1 MPENRYFVNVPLHKQ
16 TTLHLEDEEA
26 LHLIRVMRK
35 KVGDI
40 VELINGKHQLAH
52 ATVSSV
58 GKKEA
63 ELSITDV
70 KTHPSPHRK
79 LILAQGMT
87 KPANLDLIIEKG
99 TELGA
104 TEFWLFPGDKSE
116 KKSLS
121 SHQSER
127 LHKISIAALKQCGR
141 LDLPEIHEKTA
152 LDQWQPIPEAEIYFG
167 DISEKAHPFPKKI
180 DAGTILIIIGPEG
193 GFSKNEHTMLKQLRA
208 KGISFNSNILRAETA
223 AICAISLFAYSFL
236 NN

>member
-1 MPENRYFVNVPLHKQ
+1 MPENRYFVNAALHKQ

-26 LHLIRVMRK
+26 MHLIRVMRK
-35 KVGDI
+35 KVEDT
-40 VELINGKHQLAH
+40 VELVNGKNQLAH
-52 ATVSSV
+52 ATISSI

-70 KTHPSPHRK
+70 KTHPPPQRK

-104 TEFWLFPGDKSE
+104 TEFWLFPGDKNE

-152 LDQWQPIPEAEIYFG
+152 LDQWSPIPDAEIYFG
-167 DISEKAHPFPKKI
+167 DISEKAHPFPKTTH
-180 DAGTILIIIGPEG
+180 AQTIIIVIGPEG
-193 GFSKNEHTMLKQLRA
+193 GFSKNEKEILSKPLNA
-208 KGISFNSNILRAETA
+208 KGIRFNSNILRTETA
-223 AICAISLFAYSFL
+223 AICALSLF
-236 NN
+236 NTIN